1 MNEIS
6 AMRSAVGGINTGMN
20 RVAKDAMDIAKATT
34 DQDHDEDLTKPLVNL
49 VADRNQVQA
58 SAKAAKIADG
68 TIGTLLD
75 VTA

>member
-1 MNEIS
+1 MSEIS
-6 AMRSAVGGINTGMN
+6 ALQSAVTGIHTGLN
-20 RVAKDAMDIAKATT
+20 RVAKDASDIRDAGRNHED
-34 DQDHDEDLTKPLVNL
+34 DQDLVKPIVNL

-75 VTA
+75 VVA